1 MEYVNQHGAFDDMPL
16 DQIVQD
22 FRRVY
27 GDWMTDAGSALQAT
41 SFASDTEKKL
51 ANARCWFLSQIS
63 L

>member
-1 MEYVNQHGAFDDMPL
+1 MPL

-41 SFASDTEKKL
+41 SFAGDTEKKL
-51 ANARCWFLSQIS
+51 ADARCWFSSQIS